1 MFLEGSPVMLKTL
14 FNGNEFSMVN
24 LIYLKVEISTYIYHL
39 FSLLVYISSIISKK
53 VAKRV
58 RFQVNINSSFYR
70 ILI

>member
-1 MFLEGSPVMLKTL
+1 
-14 FNGNEFSMVN
+14 MVN
-24 LIYLKVEISTYIYHL
+24 LINLKVEISTYIYHL